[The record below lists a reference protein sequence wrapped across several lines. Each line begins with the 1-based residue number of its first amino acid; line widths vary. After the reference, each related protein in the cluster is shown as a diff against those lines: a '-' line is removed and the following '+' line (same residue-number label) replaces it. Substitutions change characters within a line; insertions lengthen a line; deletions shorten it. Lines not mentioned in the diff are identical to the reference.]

1 MANKDYLNYRLTVLK
16 NEVPALKKK
25 LSLIENSISS
35 FDSELDTFTTKIDS
49 LATTIE
55 SYHLSAQRNSDKQIK
70 RLEKTILE
78 LERKLARQGGDVQNR
93 VNPVILDKAKT
104 IAIFDAVLSSI
115 TSWSLSGDQ
124 ASDIEAASQSILFP
138 SVYERVMGGG
148 DPAYLL
154 DDVPDSAELV
164 VQRGR
169 EYVRWIRSECEG
181 HITTPE
187 NWEQYAPQIQQWW
200 VNDGLPLLY
209 GEADPDWEHDSPYSL
224 EEIEVWRKNPA
235 DRMMAF
241 PQIQDAMDILQ
252 KQRQEVNKTTG
263 LVKFNQAT
271 AATRLS

>member
-1 MANKDYLNYRLTVLK
+1 MAIKEYLNHRLNSLK
-16 NEVPALKKK
+16 NEVPTLKKK
-25 LSLIENSISS
+25 VATLESGLTAL
-35 FDSELDTFTTKIDS
+35 DVELDTFTSKIDNLNS
-49 LATTIE
+49 VVDQFTSVTERNFERQIKKLQTTIE
-55 SYHLSAQRNSDKQIK
+55 K
-70 RLEKTILE
+70 LEK
-78 LERKLARQGGDVQNR
+78 KLAEKEGDGR
-93 VNPVILDKAKT
+93 ASSNPVILDKAKT

-187 NWEQYAPQIQQWW
+187 NWEQYAPQIQRWW

-235 DRMMAF
+235 DRIMVF

-252 KQRQEVNKTTG
+252 KQRQEVNKSTS